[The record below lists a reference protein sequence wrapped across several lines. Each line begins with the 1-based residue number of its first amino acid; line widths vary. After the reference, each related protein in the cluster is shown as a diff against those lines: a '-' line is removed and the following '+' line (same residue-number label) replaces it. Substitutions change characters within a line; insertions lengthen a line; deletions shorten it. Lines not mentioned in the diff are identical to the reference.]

1 MILRETLSWPNIFGA
16 ADNMGKKD
24 FIKEFDRI
32 RNSAVHP
39 EVSYAKMES
48 MLGRGPEGIMF
59 LDVAR
64 ARSPR
69 RKSRG

>member
-1 MILRETLSWPNIFGA
+1 
-16 ADNMGKKD
+16 MGKKD